1 MDFIDEVKQFSA
13 KTQEIKS
20 QIQTEEATKHSLIL
34 PFIQL
39 LGYNIFN
46 PNEVVPEFTADIGI
60 KKGEKVD
67 YAILID
73 GKPSILI
80 EAKNIDD
87 SLRTHDS
94 QLFRYFTTTESKF
107 AILTNGLL
115 YKFFSDIQEPNK
127 MDETPFLEFNLLD
140 IKDSIVAELKKFTKE
155 VYNVEELFSAATTLK
170 YTNKIKSIFDEELK
184 DPKDEFIRYFIRE
197 IYEGKATQNVVERF
211 KPIVKKALNQ
221 YISELMNDKI
231 KAAIETT
238 ISSEN
243 EAAPAT
249 EELPTEEGG
258 KKVIITTA
266 MELEAFY
273 LVKSICREIVDP
285 KRISYKDTVSYFGIL
300 LDNNSR
306 KWICRL
312 FLDGSKKHIIYPKG
326 DKEVKMPIDTLD
338 DIFKYKDDLLEI
350 IKQSIAIKD

>member
-1 MDFIDEVKQFSA
+1 M
-13 KTQEIKS
+13 
-20 QIQTEEATKHSLIL
+20 
-34 PFIQL
+34 
-39 LGYNIFN
+39 
-46 PNEVVPEFTADIGI
+46 
-60 KKGEKVD
+60 KKW
-67 YAILID
+67 IIID

-87 SLRTHDS
+87 SLKTHDS
-94 QLFRYFTTTESKF
+94 QLFRYFTTTQSKF
-107 AILTNGLL
+107 AILTNGLQ

-140 IKDSIVAELKKFTKE
+140 IKDSTVAELKKFTKE
-155 VYNVEELFSAATTLK
+155 VYNVEELFSSATTLK
-170 YTNKIKSIFDEELK
+170 YTNKIKSIFEEELRE
-184 DPKDEFIRYFIRE
+184 PKEDFIKYFIWG
-197 IYEGKATQNVVERF
+197 IYEGKATQNVVDRF

-221 YISELMNDKI
+221 YISELMNDKL
-231 KAAIETT
+231 KAALETT
-238 ISSEN
+238 ISSES
-243 EAAPAT
+243 ESAPTKAEEPLT
-249 EELPTEEGG
+249 EEDG

-312 FLDGSKKHIIYPKG
+312 FLDGSKKHIVYPKG
-326 DKEVKMPIDTLD
+326 DKEVKMSIDTLD

-350 IKQSIAIKD
+350 VKQLIAIKD

>member
-1 MDFIDEVKQFSA
+1 VK
-13 KTQEIKS
+13 KWI
-20 QIQTEEATKHSLIL
+20 I
-34 PFIQL
+34 
-39 LGYNIFN
+39 
-46 PNEVVPEFTADIGI
+46 
-60 KKGEKVD
+60 
-67 YAILID
+67 ID

-87 SLRTHDS
+87 SLKTHDS
-94 QLFRYFTTTESKF
+94 QLFRYFTTTQSKF
-107 AILTNGLL
+107 AILTNGLQ

-140 IKDSIVAELKKFTKE
+140 IKDSTVAELKKFTKE
-155 VYNVEELFSAATTLK
+155 VYNVEELFSSATTLK
-170 YTNKIKSIFDEELK
+170 YTNKIKSIFEEELRE
-184 DPKDEFIRYFIRE
+184 PKEDFIKYFIWG
-197 IYEGKATQNVVERF
+197 IYEGKATQNVVDRF

-221 YISELMNDKI
+221 YISELMNDKL
-231 KAAIETT
+231 KAALETT
-238 ISSEN
+238 ISSES
-243 EAAPAT
+243 ESAPTKAEEPLT
-249 EELPTEEGG
+249 EEDG

-312 FLDGSKKHIIYPKG
+312 FLDGSKKHIVYPKG
-326 DKEVKMPIDTLD
+326 DKEVKMSIDTLD

-350 IKQSIAIKD
+350 VKQLIAIKD